1 MRGGKQKLEYVD
13 DPVGLRSGAIVGQ
26 DGAQQVSRSAIVQ
39 EKCSLSKAP
48 QRSRTKFIRPGIA
61 LTDIIGKPDSHI
73 VNGKIR
79 EQVSLLVVERSDR
92 G

>member
-1 MRGGKQKLEYVD
+1 M
-13 DPVGLRSGAIVGQ
+13 SQ
-26 DGAQQVSRSAIVQ
+26 DGLHQIRGSAIVQ
-39 EKCSLSKAP
+39 EKRSLTEAP
-48 QRSRTKFIRPGIA
+48 QGSRTKFIRPRIA

-79 EQVSLLVVERSDR
+79 EQVSLLLVERSDR

>member
-1 MRGGKQKLEYVD
+1 MGPD
-13 DPVGLRSGAIVGQ
+13 GL
-26 DGAQQVSRSAIVQ
+26 QQVFRSAIVQ
-39 EKCSLSKAP
+39 EKCSLTEAP
-48 QRSRTKFIRPGIA
+48 QGSRTKFIRPGIA